1 MTLESIK
8 IGNLEIEIR
17 PITLLIGYNGVGKSR
32 FTQVI
37 PLFTNFLSGKG
48 YEGNGLEYG
57 LKLEK
62 LLRDKEC
69 YVKWS
74 NEEIHLDLHK
84 VLTPIKRHELWS
96 KLFTIELFNDDSY
109 VLDMNLGL
117 DDVTDFTQVH
127 MESVNDLVD
136 LEKGYGTHK
145 VTKYKVDLEFT
156 KSISIKRMVQ
166 LLNTCNEMK
175 NGDTLIIEHPELYLH
190 PSKHLELGSL
200 FSDLWTQKGIR
211 TLIET
216 HSENLILRLR
226 KLVSKDLLNPLDVVI
241 NYFHID
247 EDSKSIEIRQL
258 YFTTDGSY
266 TWDKDRVKGLPMVFF
281 GSDLLEALEI
291 GV

>member
-8 IGNLEIEIR
+8 IGDLEIEVR

-37 PLFTNFLSGKG
+37 PLFTNFLGSNG
-48 YEGNGLEYG
+48 YEGDGLEYG
-57 LKLEK
+57 LELEK
-62 LLRDKEC
+62 VIRDKEC

-84 VLTPIKRHELWS
+84 VHTPIERHELWS
-96 KLFTIELFNDDSY
+96 KLFSIELFDDDSY
-109 VLDMNLGL
+109 VLDMSLGL

-145 VTKYKVDLEFT
+145 VIKYKVDLEFT

-166 LLNTCNEMK
+166 LLNTCNGMK
-175 NGDTLIIEHPELYLH
+175 KGDTLIIEHPELYLH

-211 TLIET
+211 SLIET

-226 KLVSKDLLNPLDVVI
+226 KLVSKSLLNPSDVAI

-258 YFTTDGSY
+258 YFTADGSY
-266 TWDKDRVKGLPMVFF
+266 TWDKEKHKGLPMYFF
-281 GSDLLEALEI
+281 GSDLVEALEI